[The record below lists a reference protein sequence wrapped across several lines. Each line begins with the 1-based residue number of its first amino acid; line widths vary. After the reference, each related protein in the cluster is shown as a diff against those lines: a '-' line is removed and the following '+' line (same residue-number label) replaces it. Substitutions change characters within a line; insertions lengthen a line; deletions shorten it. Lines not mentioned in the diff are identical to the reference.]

1 MPDVTTLFWD
11 MGGVILTNAW
21 DRAARRRAV
30 EKFHLDWEDFA
41 DRHELLLD
49 AFETGQVTLDKYLDR
64 VIFYRERPFSREDF
78 KAFMY
83 EQSQPRPDGL
93 SVLSALARTK
103 KYVIQSLN
111 NESAELNEFRI
122 RQFHLRD
129 YFVAFLSSCYVGLRK
144 PDEKIYRL
152 ALSVTQREPGE
163 CVFIDDRALNLEC
176 AKDLGMRTVHYKDS
190 AQLQADLAKLG
201 VQMK

>member
-64 VIFYRERPFSREDF
+64 VIFYRERPFSRDDF

-93 SVLSALARTK
+93 ALLSALARTK

-129 YFVAFLSSCYVGLRK
+129 YFVAFLSSCYLGIRK
-144 PDEKIYRL
+144 PDERIYRL
-152 ALSVTQREPGE
+152 ALSVTQRDAGE